1 MMRDAEARADER
13 QLAQSG
19 GLISANLS
27 NEEEV
32 DGLDRPTDD
41 EIRKGMLGTN
51 PRLQQLG

>member
-1 MMRDAEARADER
+1 MRDAEARADER